1 MSDFRFTEAELE
13 ETALEWLEEVGY
25 STVSGSKFEPEQ
37 ELSSR
42 SSYSD
47 VILVDHLR
55 NALVNVNPS
64 LTIEVIDDAIRQI
77 STLSHP
83 DLMTM
88 NRSFHQF
95 ITDGIDVETREGT
108 RNTTKKVWLFD
119 FDHPENNEFLA
130 VNQFVIREGETEK
143 RPDVILF
150 VNGLPLVVLE
160 LKNATNENV
169 GTSDAYNQLQ
179 TYKSSISNLFKFNE
193 MMIISDGFNAK
204 AGTIS
209 SNEERFMVWRTI
221 DGKNE
226 TNTSNTQLEVMIKGM
241 LKPEVLLDLIR
252 HFILFK
258 DDGKQTIKILAAYH
272 QYHAVNR
279 AVDETVR
286 ASATDGDQKIGVVW
300 HTQGSGKSLSMVF
313 YSGKLIQRLNNP
325 TIVVLTDRNDLDDQL
340 FLTFSQSSELL
351 RQTPKQAE
359 NRDDLKQLLS
369 VQAGGIVFTTMQK
382 FSADEGTTMSTL
394 TDRRN
399 VIVMAD
405 EAHRSQY
412 GFSGKL
418 SQQGNED
425 FVMKYGYA
433 KYLRDALPNASY
445 IGFTGTPIASTDKST
460 RAVFGNYVDVYDM
473 TQAVQD
479 GSTVKIFYESRIIP
493 LELPQGLSLD
503 DQVSE
508 IMEDQE
514 EYVVSKSKS
523 KWTRLEA
530 VSGSQSRLETLARD
544 FVNHFETRQEAS
556 FGKSM
561 IVSMSR
567 RIAIDLYKEIVKLRP
582 EWHSDD
588 DDKGKIKI
596 VMTGSSSDPE
606 SWQPFIGNKARR
618 EKLANRMKDNDDPLQ
633 IVIVRDMWLT
643 GFDVP
648 AMNTMY
654 IDKPMRGHN
663 LMQAIARVNR
673 VFKDKEGGLIVD
685 YIGIADSLKEALQ
698 EYTPSDQ
705 EQAGVDVAEA
715 VNVMMEKYDLITELL
730 YGVDYDDFN
739 SEKASVKMKTLNN
752 TMDYVLGL
760 GKVETK
766 RYKDL
771 VTEISKAYAL
781 CATEEEAQ
789 EINAEIAFF
798 KAVKVALM
806 KLDITG
812 TKPTQQQVDEQL
824 KQLISKSVVAEKEVV
839 DIYASLGLEKPDLS
853 ILSDEF
859 LAEVRALP
867 QKNVAV
873 TLLDRLLRGKVKS
886 IQRTN
891 LMQSKKF
898 SEMLDASINKYNKRT
913 IETSKV
919 IEELIDMAKEMND
932 AMKRGEDLGLS
943 KDEIAFYDALADH
956 ETAKEV
962 LGDDELKA
970 IAHELTKTIKENMSV
985 DWNVKDSTRAQMRVA
1000 VRRLLKKYGYP
1011 PDLQKMAVE
1020 RIVEQ
1025 AELMASGL
1033 S

>member
-25 STVSGSKFEPEQ
+25 LTVSGSHFDPEQ

-47 VILVDHLR
+47 VVLVDHLR
-55 NALVNVNPS
+55 NGLVNVNPNLS
-64 LTIEVIDDAIRQI
+64 TEVIDDAIRQI

-258 DDGKQTIKILAAYH
+258 DDGNQTIKILAAYH

-359 NRDDLKQLLS
+359 NRDDLKELLS
-369 VQAGGIVFTTMQK
+369 VKAGGIVFTTMQK

-394 TDRRN
+394 TERRN

-412 GFSGKL
+412 GFSGRL
-418 SQQGNED
+418 TQQGDED

-460 RAVFGNYVDVYDM
+460 KAVFGNYIDVYDM

-493 LELPQGLSLD
+493 LALPEGLNLD
-503 DQVSE
+503 EHVAE

-530 VSGSQSRLETLARD
+530 VSGAQSRLATLAKD
-544 FVNHFETRQEAS
+544 FVNHFETRQKAS

-561 IVSMSR
+561 IVTMSR
-567 RIAIDLYKEIVKLRP
+567 RIAIDLYQEIIKIRP

-618 EKLANRMKDNDDPLQ
+618 EKLASRMKDNQDPLQ

-648 AMNTMY
+648 SMNTMY

-705 EQAGVDVAEA
+705 EQAGVDVHEA
-715 VNVMMEKYDLITELL
+715 VNVMLEKYDLITEML
-730 YGVDYDDFN
+730 YGVDYDEFN
-739 SEKASVKMKTLNN
+739 NDKASVKMKTLNN

-760 GKVETK
+760 GETETK
-766 RYKDL
+766 RFKDL

-789 EINAEIAFF
+789 AINAEIAFF

-812 TKPTQQQVDEQL
+812 TKATQQQVDEQL
-824 KQLISKSVVAEKEVV
+824 KQLISKSVVAENEVI
-839 DIYASLGLEKPDLS
+839 DIYESLGLENPDLS
-853 ILSDEF
+853 VLSDEF

-873 TLLDRLLRGKVKS
+873 KLLDRLLRGKVKS

-891 LMQSKKF
+891 LVQSKKF
-898 SEMLDASINKYNKRT
+898 SEMLDDSINKYNKRT

-919 IEELIDMAKEMND
+919 IEELIDMAKEMNQ
-932 AMKRGEDLGLS
+932 AMKRGENLGLS
-943 KDEIAFYDALADH
+943 RDEIAFYDALADH

-985 DWNVKDSTRAQMRVA
+985 DWNVKESTRAQMRVS

-1011 PDLQKMAVE
+1011 PDLQKMAVD